1 MEKISRKTSNPIL
14 DQVSLM
20 KQFIGNWT
28 CQYGKG
34 TILVIENIPFGAG
47 MVSNCQI
54 IQESTVL
61 DSIRQLYGYDKKTDK
76 FIMAELI
83 ESSAGIEICTIWF
96 TSRNSGE
103 MVVTN
108 TENAKYKWSFKFKT
122 PDLIHQIAK
131 LDGKLVK
138 EVMLTRT
145 KSK

>member
-1 MEKISRKTSNPIL
+1 MKKINIETSNPIL

-28 CQYGKG
+28 CEYGKD
-34 TILVIENIPFGAG
+34 TFLIIENVPFGAG

-54 IQESTVL
+54 VQKGTVP

-83 ESSAGIEICTIWF
+83 ESSSVIEICTIWF
-96 TSRNSGE
+96 TSRNGGE
-103 MVVTN
+103 MVVSN
-108 TENAKYKWSFKFKT
+108 TENAKYKWSFEFKT
-122 PDLIHQIAK
+122 HDLIHQIAK
-131 LDGKLVK
+131 LNGKVVK

-145 KSK
+145 KS

>member
-1 MEKISRKTSNPIL
+1 MKKISLKTSNPIL

-28 CQYGKG
+28 CEYGKD
-34 TILVIENIPFGAG
+34 TFLIIENVPFGAG

-54 IQESTVL
+54 VQKGSVL

-83 ESSAGIEICTIWF
+83 ESSSVIEICTIWF
-96 TSRNSGE
+96 TSRKGGE
-103 MVVTN
+103 LVVSN
-108 TENAKYKWSFKFKT
+108 TENAKYKWSFEFKT
-122 PDLIHQIAK
+122 HDLINQVAK
-131 LDGKLVK
+131 LNGKVVK

-145 KSK
+145 KS